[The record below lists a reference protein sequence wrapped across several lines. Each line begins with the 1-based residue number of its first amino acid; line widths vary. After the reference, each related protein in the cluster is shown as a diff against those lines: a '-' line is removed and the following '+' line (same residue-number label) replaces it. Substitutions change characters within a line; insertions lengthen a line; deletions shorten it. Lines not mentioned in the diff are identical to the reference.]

1 MKAFGI
7 GGYLLRNARFEVRL
21 VYTAFLG
28 LVSIG
33 LVTMAVFEAHHIGP
47 TPSRVAAYYRGGERA
62 GEMSFAKTFRE
73 LVEVTHFHSFIMGL
87 VFLVLAHLFI
97 ATPMAP
103 GPKTAFIALAF
114 GGLAGDLVS
123 PWLIRYVSGS
133 FAYLQIVSWLAE
145 WVGFGAFITVSV
157 GEMWF
162 TNGRN
167 EFPPE

>member
-1 MKAFGI
+1 MRAFGVT
-7 GGYLLRNARFEVRL
+7 GYLLRNARVEVRL

-62 GEMSFAKTFRE
+62 GEMTFAKTFRE

-97 ATPMAP
+97 ATPMAT
-103 GPKTAFIALAF
+103 GVKAGFIALAF
-114 GGLAGDLVS
+114 GGLAGDLVA
-123 PWLIRYVSGS
+123 PWLIRYVAAS
-133 FAYLQIVSWLAE
+133 FAYFQIVSWLAE
-145 WVGFGAFITVSV
+145 WAGFAAFIAVPI